1 MEERL
6 EMLEKNLHQYMRK
19 YDQLLEE
26 NSILRGRSDE
36 YEEKTKSLIDRMHYF
51 EQSLI
56 EVNERNSKCQRDV
69 DKLSRLLGEKT
80 QNVTLKNQNI
90 KNNLTHVEEIPR
102 IQKRKLGNN
111 MMKLNG
117 KDF

>member
-1 MEERL
+1 
-6 EMLEKNLHQYMRK
+6 MRK

-26 NSILRGRSDE
+26 NSILKGRSDE

-56 EVNERNSKCQRDV
+56 EVNERNAKCQRDV
-69 DKLSRLLGEKT
+69 DKLSRILGEKT
-80 QNVTLKNQNI
+80 PNVILKNPKNL
-90 KNNLTHVEEIPR
+90 KNNLTNVEEIPR
-102 IQKRKLGNN
+102 IQKRKFGNK

>member
-1 MEERL
+1 
-6 EMLEKNLHQYMRK
+6 
-19 YDQLLEE
+19 
-26 NSILRGRSDE
+26 
-36 YEEKTKSLIDRMHYF
+36 MHYF